1 MPLTPYHLGPSFWI
15 GMSFL
20 RIFDFLTLLIASVIV
35 DIEPSCVLQF
45 DFNYSLH
52 GFFHSFLGGS
62 MVAGLTAAAMY
73 FLKDYFKKV
82 MAEFKLEQD
91 SPLKKILW
99 TSFFGVYTHILLDAP
114 LYCDMRSFYPFQNN
128 PFYGMF
134 SSQHIYLFCTFSFI
148 MGMATYWTRLIVK
161 RKSVNRRC
169 PPLPQSPRMSYLRPI

>member
-1 MPLTPYHLGPSFWI
+1 
-15 GMSFL
+15 
-20 RIFDFLTLLIASVIV
+20 
-35 DIEPSCVLQF
+35 
-45 DFNYSLH
+45 
-52 GFFHSFLGGS
+52 
-62 MVAGLTAAAMY
+62 
-73 FLKDYFKKV
+73 

-169 PPLPQSPRMSYLRPI
+169 PPCLNLLACLTSDQFKRNRKIVLISYGISLVWISGFFKELGFDTFCHRLEDYVRYEYVIWKLLLWAEGYQLKAGHFSPFWLYGNSKIKQNLWSC